1 MKLSV
6 FLEDR
11 AGLTGRKLDL
21 ALKACDEHVVES
33 VHDLQKMLNDKEAF
47 KETFPQ
53 TTIRLEISNALTQM
67 PAEDTQ
73 DQISSRARATKL
85 DDATQANPSTK
96 PSTDVA
102 ATAEAGQDLPEG
114 KR

>member
-1 MKLSV
+1 
-6 FLEDR
+6 
-11 AGLTGRKLDL
+11 
-21 ALKACDEHVVES
+21 
-33 VHDLQKMLNDKEAF
+33 MLNDKEAL

-53 TTIRLEISNALTQM
+53 TTIRLEIANALTQM
-67 PAEDTQ
+67 PAEDIE

-85 DDATQANPSTK
+85 DDATQTKPSTK

-102 ATAEAGQDLPEG
+102 ARAEAGGLPEG

>member
-67 PAEDTQ
+67 PAEDR
-73 DQISSRARATKL
+73 ISTRARATKL